1 MVRTAFI
8 FTIYTTST
16 STIEDNREPTPTGDD
31 TEKLDCFDILRNN
44 LSWTKTSS
52 FLYGTSIAPQGLMA
66 PHCRTKI
73 VLWYQMSSS
82 TIKQSSR

>member
-8 FTIYTTST
+8 FTIYTTIT
-16 STIEDNREPTPTGDD
+16 WAWTIEDNGEPTPTGDD

-52 FLYGTSIAPQGLMA
+52 FLSGTSTAPKG
-66 PHCRTKI
+66 
-73 VLWYQMSSS
+73 
-82 TIKQSSR
+82 